1 MQVEQKKEMP
11 KPQVEQSAP
20 VVSKVTQE
28 KYNKAA
34 ERQAK
39 LAKENEEEKKELA
52 KEEIKKVVT
61 EAEVFAG
68 EKFEELPVNDKLK

>member
-1 MQVEQKKEMP
+1 MI
-11 KPQVEQSAP
+11 
-20 VVSKVTQE
+20 SKYNQE
-28 KYNKAA
+28 KYQKAA

-52 KEEIKKVVT
+52 KEEPKKGVS

-68 EKFEELPVNDKLK
+68 EKF